1 MVEHIKLKVS
11 YDEKTEWLIDEDT
24 NEVIA
29 EGNPLKAEDVL
40 WALGYRFAIEIDPDI

>member
-1 MVEHIKLKVS
+1 MIEHVKLKVS
-11 YDEKTEWLIDEDT
+11 YDGQTEWLINEDT

-29 EGNPLKAEDVL
+29 EGNPLNAEDVL